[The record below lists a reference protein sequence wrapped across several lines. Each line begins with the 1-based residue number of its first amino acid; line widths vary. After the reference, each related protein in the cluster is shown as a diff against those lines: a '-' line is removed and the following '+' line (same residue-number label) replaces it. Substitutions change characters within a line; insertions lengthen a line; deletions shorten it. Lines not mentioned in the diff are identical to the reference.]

1 MIAYQLGEE
10 TRHAKSGWHEVTT
23 EEFIGLADLPLEE
36 KAAKLAGLT
45 IEEAERT
52 QGLEVIWRHCLELA
66 SSEPEGEWPGFVPAD
81 FGKDAIGR
89 IELCLKFIEQVKG
102 EALSVAHYLY
112 AAYAYQSEYNLL
124 DCFVG
129 SFPGQLANRAK
140 ALPVTQTY
148 TPIVKILEG
157 VLQVKT
163 RPLYVQTL
171 QKEIDA
177 KQQNSGIER
186 FEKYGFFA
194 TLSAVANGDIL
205 RLPQLL
211 ETPADVFYHWL
222 CLETERSDYQEEYLR
237 QSQPNA
243 IR

>member
-45 IEEAERT
+45 LAEANRT
-52 QGLEVIWRHCLELA
+52 QGLGVIWLHCLELA
-66 SSEPEGEWPGFVPAD
+66 STEPDSELPDFVPD
-81 FGKDAIGR
+81 SFGTDAVGR
-89 IELCLKFIEQVKG
+89 IELCLKFIELVKG

-112 AAYAYQSEYNLL
+112 AAYAYQGEYNLL
-124 DCFVG
+124 NCFVS
-129 SFPGQLANRAK
+129 SFPGHLANRVK
-140 ALPVTQTY
+140 ALPITQTY
-148 TPIVKILEG
+148 AAIVKILEG
-157 VLQVKT
+157 VLQVKA

-171 QKEIDA
+171 QKEIDV
-177 KQQNSGIER
+177 KQQNSGIDR
-186 FEKYGFFA
+186 FDKYGFFA

-222 CLETERSDYQEEYLR
+222 CIETERSDYQEEYLR
-237 QSQPNA
+237 QSHA
-243 IR
+243 VR